1 MSGEPRSRRDLL
13 RTLRDL
19 GGLALVVG
27 GAAACKKEMAAFS
40 CSETAGLAPDEQ
52 SARTTLAYV
61 EPAADKTR
69 TCASCQQFVPAP
81 SDGAC
86 GSCKVLK
93 GPVHPNGT
101 CKVFT
106 AKPA

>member
-1 MSGEPRSRRDLL
+1 MSGERRSRRDLL
-13 RTLRDL
+13 LTLRDL
-19 GGLALVVG
+19 GGLALALG
-27 GAAACKKEMAAFS
+27 GAAACKRETAAFS
-40 CSETAGLAPDEQ
+40 CAESAGLAPDEQ
-52 SARTTLAYV
+52 SARATLAYV
-61 EPAADKTR
+61 EPAADKAR
-69 TCASCQQFVPAP
+69 ACASCQQFVPAP

-86 GSCKVLK
+86 GACKVLK